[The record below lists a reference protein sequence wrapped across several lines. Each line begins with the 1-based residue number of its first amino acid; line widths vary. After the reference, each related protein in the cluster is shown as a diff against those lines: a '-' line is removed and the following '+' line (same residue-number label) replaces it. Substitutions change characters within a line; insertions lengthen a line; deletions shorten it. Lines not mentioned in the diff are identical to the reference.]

1 MDESPIAIGFVTGA
15 SDSDLRYL
23 RQMGVTDVVSSL
35 RGVEP
40 GAVWEFEPM
49 LALKNKVENA
59 GLRLSVFEGIPVTDR
74 VKLGQ
79 QGRDQ
84 DIENYCESLR
94 NMGRVGI
101 PVLCGFVA

>member
-1 MDESPIAIGFVTGA
+1 MEESPIRIGFVTAA

-23 RQMGVTDVVSSL
+23 RQMGVSDVVSSL

-59 GLRLSVFEGIPVTDR
+59 GLKLSVLSALCAPIMLRPWRARETIVPDTACRAGCWPWGI
-74 VKLGQ
+74 
-79 QGRDQ
+79 
-84 DIENYCESLR
+84 
-94 NMGRVGI
+94 
-101 PVLCGFVA
+101 CGDC